1 MLGVAVCFKTACM
14 SSTTFAVAQPGASAS
29 GFRALHTAH
38 GAASAIRKSVNDIP
52 LRGSTYLPAMGGVL
66 LLCACAMRGQTGRR
80 AGRAGHRVVTC
91 NASSAK
97 TQTLWQTPAVPVQAV
112 APFITQKEDVL
123 KAVSS
128 RNWAQTTVQAAPIQC
143 RPVTVALPA
152 TPTTTNE
159 PVVAGP
165 RLRGRPARLAGSSR
179 HSRSRSTRSSQASA
193 RAARRSVGARLQPA
207 PARTPAVKP
216 SFDASR
222 QRTKIQVGLR
232 AVQRAPSCSARESQT
247 PSTSHGLNDQSGVLV
262 ATYFETS
269 GRNRERQDPGCQ
281 QDPLRPSPGSTQS
294 PPSSASC

>member
-1 MLGVAVCFKTACM
+1 MLGVAVCIKTACM
-14 SSTTFAVAQPGASAS
+14 SSTVFAAAQPGAGAS
-29 GFRALHTAH
+29 DVRSLHAAH
-38 GAASAIRKSVNDIP
+38 GAASPIRKSVNDMP
-52 LRGSTYLPAMGGVL
+52 RQGSTTLPAMGGVL
-66 LLCACAMRGQTGRR
+66 LLCACAIRGQSGRR
-80 AGRAGHRVVTC
+80 AGRSGHRVVTC
-91 NASSAK
+91 NASSAC
-97 TQTLWQTPAVPVQAV
+97 TQTPWQTPAVPVQTVDPAT
-112 APFITQKEDVL
+112 ALKEDVP
-123 KAVSS
+123 KTVPSMS
-128 RNWAQTTVQAAPIQC
+128 WVQTTVQAAPTQF
-143 RPVTVALPA
+143 RPVTVAVPA
-152 TPTTTNE
+152 TQATTND

-165 RLRGRPARLAGSSR
+165 RLRGRPARLAGNSR
-179 HSRSRSTRSSQASA
+179 HSRPRSPRSSQASA

-207 PARTPAVKP
+207 PAHTPAVEP

-294 PPSSASC
+294 PPPSASG